1 MRVEANSIRLLFRFF
16 GRILFAHPK
25 LSNRKM
31 KNLKYIYILAL
42 VFISN
47 TIFAQNQ
54 AAGSPQTKAIALV
67 GATIHTATGQVIE
80 NGVIVFSKGIITAVG
95 AAGTAYDKA
104 TTETIDVG
112 GKSIYPGL
120 ISPANSLGL
129 VEIDAVRA
137 TNDLSEVGGINP
149 HVRALI
155 AYNTD
160 SELIPTVRSNGILI
174 TQPTPQGEIITG
186 MSSVMQMD
194 GWNWEDAV
202 LKKDD
207 GVHLN
212 WIGYF
217 KRDFESGSTKRN
229 DKRDDM
235 LRELDK
241 TFNDAIA
248 YAQVKSP
255 AVINVKMEAM
265 KGLFDGSKNLYIN
278 ADYGKEIIEAVQFA
292 KSKGVKNIVIIGAE
306 ESLMVADFLKE
317 NNVSVIVSSTHR
329 LPNNV
334 DDDTDISYKLPQLLA
349 QKGILVGLA
358 YVGLNWRTRNLPFL
372 AGTVAGHGMD
382 KEDALKLITA
392 NNAKILG
399 IDKMVGTLEVG
410 KHATL
415 IVSAGDVLDMRSA
428 KVEQAFIQGRKVD
441 LDDKQ
446 KRLYRKYAE
455 KYGTK

>member
-1 MRVEANSIRLLFRFF
+1 
-16 GRILFAHPK
+16 
-25 LSNRKM
+25 M
-31 KNLKYIYILAL
+31 KNLKYIYILTL

-104 TTETIDVG
+104 TTETIDVA

-120 ISPANSLGL
+120 ISPVNSLGL

-292 KSKGVKNIVIIGAE
+292 RSKGVKNVVIIGAE
-306 ESLMVADFLKE
+306 ESLMAADFLKE

-415 IVSAGDVLDMRSA
+415 IVSAGDALDMRTA
-428 KVEQAFIQGRKVD
+428 KIEQAFIQGRKVD

-446 KRLYRKYAE
+446 KRLYRKYSE

>member
-1 MRVEANSIRLLFRFF
+1 
-16 GRILFAHPK
+16 
-25 LSNRKM
+25 M
-31 KNLKYIYILAL
+31 KNIKYIYLL
-42 VFISN
+42 VFQLVTN

-67 GATIHTATGQVIE
+67 GATIHTANGQVIE
-80 NGVIVFSKGIITAVG
+80 NGIIVFNKGIITSVG
-95 AAGTAYDKA
+95 GATTTYDKA
-104 TTETIDVG
+104 NTETIDLK

-120 ISPANSLGL
+120 ISPANELGL
-129 VEIDAVRA
+129 TEIDAVRA
-137 TNDLSEVGGINP
+137 TNDMVEIGGINP

-160 SELIPTVRSNGILI
+160 SELIPTVRSNGVLI
-174 TQPTPQGEIITG
+174 TQATPQGEIVAGT
-186 MSSVMQMD
+186 SSIMQLD
-194 GWNWEDAV
+194 GWNWEDAA

-207 GVHLN
+207 GVHIN
-212 WIGYF
+212 WVGYF
-217 KRDFESGSTKRN
+217 KRDFDFATFSASTKKN
-229 DKRDDM
+229 DKRDET
-235 LRELDK
+235 LREIDK

-248 YAQVKSP
+248 YSQAKPSVS
-255 AVINVKMEAM
+255 NVKLEAM
-265 KGLFDGSKNLYIN
+265 KGLFDGSKTLYIS

-292 KSKGVKNIVIIGAE
+292 KAKGVKKIVIIGGE
-306 ESLMVADFLKE
+306 ESLLAADFLKE
-317 NNVSVIVSSTHR
+317 NNVPVIVNTTHR
-329 LPNNV
+329 LPNSA
-334 DDDTDISYKLPQLLA
+334 DDDTDIAYKLPQLLA
-349 QKGILVGLA
+349 QKGVLVGLA
-358 YVGLNWRTRNLPFL
+358 YIGLNWRTRNLPFL

-415 IVSAGDVLDMRSA
+415 IVSAGDVLDMRTA
-428 KVEQAFIQGRKVD
+428 KVEHAFIQGRKVD

-446 KRLYRKYAE
+446 KRLYRKYSE

>member
-1 MRVEANSIRLLFRFF
+1 M
-16 GRILFAHPK
+16 
-25 LSNRKM
+25 
-31 KNLKYIYILAL
+31 KYIYIVVLSFLTNA
-42 VFISN
+42 
-47 TIFAQNQ
+47 IFAQNQ
-54 AAGSPQTKAIALV
+54 AAGSPQTKPIALV
-67 GATIHTATGQVIE
+67 GATIHTAAGQVIE
-80 NGVIVFSKGIITAVG
+80 NGVIVFDKGIITAVG
-95 AAGTAYDKA
+95 GAGTAYDK
-104 TTETIDVG
+104 TKTETIDVA
-112 GKSIYPGL
+112 GKKIYPGL
-120 ISPANSLGL
+120 ISPANEIGL
-129 VEIDAVRA
+129 VEINSVRA
-137 TNDLSEVGGINP
+137 TSDVTEVGGINP

-174 TQPTPQGEIITG
+174 TQATPKGDIVAG
-186 MSSVMQMD
+186 MSSIMQMD

-207 GVHLN
+207 GIHLN
-212 WIGYF
+212 WVGYF
-217 KRDFESGSTKRN
+217 KRDIDFTNFSATTKKN

-248 YAQVKSP
+248 YAQVKNP
-255 AVINVKMEAM
+255 TVTNVKMEAM
-265 KGLFDGSKNLYIN
+265 RGLFDGSKILYIS
-278 ADYGKEIIEAVQFA
+278 ADYGKEIIEAAQFA
-292 KSKGVKNIVIIGAE
+292 KAKGVKNIVIIGGE
-306 ESLMVADFLKE
+306 EALLAADFLKE
-317 NNVSVIVSSTHR
+317 NNIPVIVNTTHR

-334 DDDTDISYKLPQLLA
+334 DDDTDIAYKLPQLLA

-358 YVGLNWRTRNLPFL
+358 YIGLNWRTRNLPFL

-399 IDKMVGTLEVG
+399 IDKMVGTLQVG

-415 IVSAGDVLDMRSA
+415 IVSAGDVLDMRTA
-428 KVEQAFIQGRKVD
+428 KVEHAFIQGKKVD

>member
-1 MRVEANSIRLLFRFF
+1 
-16 GRILFAHPK
+16 
-25 LSNRKM
+25 M
-31 KNLKYIYILAL
+31 KNIKYIYLL
-42 VFISN
+42 VFQLLTN

-54 AAGSPQTKAIALV
+54 AAGSPQTKAIALI
-67 GATIHTATGQVIE
+67 GATIHTANGQVIT
-80 NGVIVFSKGIITAVG
+80 NGVIVFNKGLITVIG

-104 TTETIDVG
+104 NTETIDLT

-120 ISPANSLGL
+120 ISPSNELGL
-129 VEIDAVRA
+129 TEIDAVRS
-137 TNDLSEVGGINP
+137 TNDMAEIGGINP

-160 SELIPTVRSNGILI
+160 SELIPTVRSNGVLI
-174 TQPTPQGEIITG
+174 TQATPQGEIVAG
-186 MSSVMQMD
+186 MSSIMQLD
-194 GWNWEDAV
+194 GWNWEDAA

-207 GVHLN
+207 GIHIN
-212 WIGYF
+212 WVGYF
-217 KRDFESGSTKRN
+217 KRDLDFATFTATTKKN
-229 DKRDDM
+229 DKRDEM
-235 LRELDK
+235 LREIDK

-248 YAQVKSP
+248 YSQAKPMVT
-255 AVINVKMEAM
+255 NVKMEAM
-265 KGLFDGSKNLYIN
+265 KGLFDGTKNLYIN

-292 KSKGVKNIVIIGAE
+292 KSKGVKKIVIIGGE
-306 ESLMVADFLKE
+306 ESLLAADFLKE
-317 NNVSVIVSSTHR
+317 NNIPIIVSATHR
-329 LPNNV
+329 LPNSA
-334 DDDTDISYKLPQLLA
+334 DDDTDISYKLPYLLA
-349 QKGILVGLA
+349 QKGVLVGLG
-358 YVGLNWRTRNLPFL
+358 YIGLNWRTRNLPFL

-415 IVSAGDVLDMRSA
+415 IVSTGDVLDMRTA
-428 KVEQAFIQGRKVD
+428 KVEHAFIQGRKVD

-446 KRLYRKYAE
+446 KRLYRKYSE

>member
-1 MRVEANSIRLLFRFF
+1 M
-16 GRILFAHPK
+16 
-25 LSNRKM
+25 
-31 KNLKYIYILAL
+31 KYIYIVVLSFL
-42 VFISN
+42 TN

-54 AAGSPQTKAIALV
+54 AAGSPQTKPIALV
-67 GATIHTATGQVIE
+67 GATIHTAAGQVIE
-80 NGVIVFSKGIITAVG
+80 NGVIVFDKGIITAVG
-95 AAGTAYDKA
+95 GAGTAYDK
-104 TTETIDVG
+104 TKTETIDVA
-112 GKSIYPGL
+112 GKKIYPGL
-120 ISPANSLGL
+120 ISPANEIGL
-129 VEIDAVRA
+129 VEINSVRA
-137 TNDLSEVGGINP
+137 TSDVTEVGGINP

-174 TQPTPQGEIITG
+174 TQATPKGDIVAG
-186 MSSVMQMD
+186 MSSIMQMD

-207 GVHLN
+207 GIHLN
-212 WIGYF
+212 WVGYF
-217 KRDFESGSTKRN
+217 KREIDFTNFSATTKKN

-248 YAQVKSP
+248 YAQVKNP
-255 AVINVKMEAM
+255 TVTNVKMEAM
-265 KGLFDGSKNLYIN
+265 RGLFDGSKILYIS
-278 ADYGKEIIEAVQFA
+278 ADYGKEIIEAAQFA
-292 KSKGVKNIVIIGAE
+292 KAKGVKNMVIIGGE
-306 ESLMVADFLKE
+306 EALLAADFLKE
-317 NNVSVIVSSTHR
+317 NNIPVIVNTTHR

-334 DDDTDISYKLPQLLA
+334 DDDTDIAYKLPQLLA

-358 YVGLNWRTRNLPFL
+358 YIGLNWRTRNLPFL
-372 AGTVAGHGMD
+372 AGTVAGYGMD

-399 IDKMVGTLEVG
+399 IDKMVGTLQVG

-415 IVSAGDVLDMRSA
+415 IVSTGDVLDMRTA
-428 KVEQAFIQGRKVD
+428 KVEHAFIQGKKVD

>member
-1 MRVEANSIRLLFRFF
+1 MPWWQKQNI
-16 GRILFAHPK
+16 
-25 LSNRKM
+25 KM
-31 KNLKYIYILAL
+31 KNIKYIYLL
-42 VFISN
+42 VFQLLTN

-54 AAGSPQTKAIALV
+54 APANSQTKAIALT
-67 GATIHTATGQVIE
+67 GATIHTANGQVIE
-80 NGVIVFSKGIITAVG
+80 NGVIVFNKGIITAVG
-95 AAGTAYDKA
+95 NETTTYDKA
-104 TTETIDVG
+104 NTETIDLK

-120 ISPANSLGL
+120 ISPANELGL
-129 VEIDAVRA
+129 TEIDAVRA
-137 TNDLSEVGGINP
+137 TNDMAEVGGINP

-174 TQPTPQGEIITG
+174 TQATPQGEIVAG
-186 MSSVMQMD
+186 MSSIMQMD
-194 GWNWEDAV
+194 GWNWEDAA

-207 GVHLN
+207 GIHIN
-212 WIGYF
+212 WVGYF
-217 KRDFESGSTKRN
+217 KRDFDQSTFTVSTKKN
-229 DKRDDM
+229 DKRDET
-235 LRELDK
+235 LREVDK

-248 YAQVKSP
+248 YSQAKSS
-255 AVINVKMEAM
+255 VTNVKMEAM
-265 KGLFDGSKNLYIN
+265 RGLFDGSKILYIS

-292 KSKGVKNIVIIGAE
+292 KSKGVKKIVIIGAE
-306 ESLMVADFLKE
+306 ESLLAADFLKE
-317 NNVSVIVSSTHR
+317 NNIPVIVSATHR
-329 LPNNV
+329 LPNSA
-334 DDDTDISYKLPQLLA
+334 DDDTDISYKLPYLLA

-358 YVGLNWRTRNLPFL
+358 YIGLNWRTRNLPFL
-372 AGTVAGHGMD
+372 AGIVAGHGMD

-415 IVSAGDVLDMRSA
+415 IVSAGDVLDMRTA
-428 KVEQAFIQGRKVD
+428 KVEHAFIQGRKVD

-446 KRLYRKYAE
+446 KRLYRKYSE

>member
-1 MRVEANSIRLLFRFF
+1 MPF
-16 GRILFAHPK
+16 GLIK
-25 LSNRKM
+25 IRKM
-31 KNLKYIYILAL
+31 KNLKYIYIAVF

-54 AAGSPQTKAIALV
+54 AAGSPQAKAIALV
-67 GATIHTATGQVIE
+67 GATIHTANGQVIE
-80 NGVIVFSKGIITAVG
+80 NGVIVFNKGLITAIG
-95 AAGTAYDKA
+95 GAGTAYDKA
-104 TTETIDVG
+104 NTETIELA

-120 ISPANSLGL
+120 ISPVNELGL
-129 VEIDAVRA
+129 TEIDAVRA
-137 TNDLSEVGGINP
+137 TNDMREIGGINP

-160 SELIPTVRSNGILI
+160 SELIPTVRSNGILL
-174 TQPTPQGEIITG
+174 TQATPQGDIIGG
-186 MSSVMQMD
+186 MSSVMQLD
-194 GWNWEDAV
+194 GWNWEDAA

-207 GVHLN
+207 GIHLN
-212 WIGYF
+212 WVGYF
-217 KRDFESGSTKRN
+217 KRDFDFATGSASTKKN

-248 YAQVKSP
+248 YAQIKSP
-255 AVINVKMEAM
+255 SITNVKMEAM

-292 KSKGVKNIVIIGAE
+292 KSKGVKKIVIIGGE
-306 ESLMVADFLKE
+306 ESLLAADFLKE
-317 NNVSVIVSSTHR
+317 NNVPVIVSATHR
-329 LPNNV
+329 LPNSV

-399 IDKMVGTLEVG
+399 IDKQVGTLEVG

-415 IVSAGDVLDMRSA
+415 IVSAGDVLDMRTA
-428 KVEQAFIQGRKVD
+428 KVEHAFIQGRKVD

-446 KRLYRKYAE
+446 KRLYRKYSE

>member
-1 MRVEANSIRLLFRFF
+1 
-16 GRILFAHPK
+16 
-25 LSNRKM
+25 M
-31 KNLKYIYILAL
+31 KNIKYIYLL
-42 VFISN
+42 VFQLIAN

-54 AAGSPQTKAIALV
+54 AAGSPQTKAIALT
-67 GATIHTATGQVIE
+67 GATIHTANGQVID

-95 AAGTAYDKA
+95 GAGTAYDKA
-104 TTETIDVG
+104 NTETIELG

-120 ISPANSLGL
+120 ISPANELGL
-129 VEIDAVRA
+129 TEIDAVRS
-137 TNDLSEVGGINP
+137 TNDMTEIGGINP

-174 TQPTPQGEIITG
+174 TQATPQGEIVAG
-186 MSSVMQMD
+186 MSSIMQLD
-194 GWNWEDAV
+194 GWNWEDAA

-207 GVHLN
+207 GIHIN
-212 WIGYF
+212 WVGYF
-217 KRDFESGSTKRN
+217 KREFDQNTFSITTKKN
-229 DKRDDM
+229 DKRDET
-235 LRELDK
+235 LREVDK

-248 YAQVKSP
+248 YAQSKPTIV
-255 AVINVKMEAM
+255 NVKMEAM
-265 KGLFDGSKNLYIN
+265 KGLFDGSKILYIS

-292 KSKGVKNIVIIGAE
+292 KSKGVKKIVIIGAE
-306 ESLMVADFLKE
+306 ESLLAADYLKE
-317 NNVSVIVSSTHR
+317 NNIPVIVSATHR
-329 LPNNV
+329 LPNSA
-334 DDDTDISYKLPQLLA
+334 DDDTDISYKLPYLLA
-349 QKGILVGLA
+349 QKGILVGLG
-358 YVGLNWRTRNLPFL
+358 YIGLNWRTRNLPFL
-372 AGTVAGHGMD
+372 AGIVAGHGMD

-415 IVSAGDVLDMRSA
+415 IVSAGDVLDMRTA
-428 KVEQAFIQGRKVD
+428 KVEHAFIQGRKVD

-446 KRLYRKYAE
+446 KRLYRKYSE

>member
-1 MRVEANSIRLLFRFF
+1 
-16 GRILFAHPK
+16 
-25 LSNRKM
+25 M

-306 ESLMVADFLKE
+306 ESLMAADFLKE

-446 KRLYRKYAE
+446 KRLYRKYSE

>member
-1 MRVEANSIRLLFRFF
+1 
-16 GRILFAHPK
+16 
-25 LSNRKM
+25 M
-31 KNLKYIYILAL
+31 KNLQYIYIVVF

-54 AAGSPQTKAIALV
+54 AAGNPQAKAIALV
-67 GATIHTATGQVIE
+67 GATIHTANGQVIA
-80 NGVIVFSKGIITAVG
+80 NGVIVFNKGIITAVG
-95 AAGTAYDKA
+95 AAGTAYDKV
-104 TTETIDVG
+104 TTETIDVA

-120 ISPANSLGL
+120 ISPVNSLGL
-129 VEIDAVRA
+129 VEIEAVRS
-137 TNDLSEVGGINP
+137 TNDLSEIGGINP
-149 HVRALI
+149 HVRSLI

-174 TQPTPQGEIITG
+174 TQPTPQGEIIGG

-207 GVHLN
+207 GIHLN

-217 KRDFESGSTKRN
+217 KREFDFAAGTASTKRN

-235 LRELDK
+235 VRELDK

-248 YAQVKSP
+248 YAQVKNP
-255 AVINVKMEAM
+255 ATINVKLEAM
-265 KGLFDGSKNLYIN
+265 KGLFDGSKNLYIS

-292 KSKGVKNIVIIGAE
+292 KSKGVKKIVIIGAE
-306 ESLMVADFLKE
+306 EALLAADFLKE

-334 DDDTDISYKLPQLLA
+334 DDDTDIAYKLPQLLS

-358 YVGLNWRTRNLPFL
+358 YIGLNWRTRNLPFL

-382 KEDALKLITA
+382 KEEALKLITA

-415 IVSAGDVLDMRSA
+415 IVSAGDALDMRTA
-428 KVEQAFIQGRKVD
+428 KIEQAFIQGRKVD

-446 KRLYRKYAE
+446 KRLYRKYSE

>member
-1 MRVEANSIRLLFRFF
+1 VV
-16 GRILFAHPK
+16 
-25 LSNRKM
+25 LSF
-31 KNLKYIYILAL
+31 LT
-42 VFISN
+42 N

-54 AAGSPQTKAIALV
+54 AAGSPQTKPIALV
-67 GATIHTATGQVIE
+67 GATIHTAAGQVIE
-80 NGVIVFSKGIITAVG
+80 NGVIVFDKGIITAVG
-95 AAGTAYDKA
+95 GAGTAYDK
-104 TTETIDVG
+104 TKTETIDVA
-112 GKSIYPGL
+112 GKKIYPGL
-120 ISPANSLGL
+120 ISPANEIGL
-129 VEIDAVRA
+129 VEINSVRA
-137 TNDLSEVGGINP
+137 TSDVTEVGGINP

-174 TQPTPQGEIITG
+174 TQATPKGDIVAG
-186 MSSVMQMD
+186 MSSIMQMD

-207 GVHLN
+207 GIHLN
-212 WIGYF
+212 WVGYF
-217 KRDFESGSTKRN
+217 KRDIDFTNFSATTKKN

-248 YAQVKSP
+248 YAQVKNP
-255 AVINVKMEAM
+255 TVTNVKMEAM
-265 KGLFDGSKNLYIN
+265 RGLFDGSKILYIS
-278 ADYGKEIIEAVQFA
+278 ADYGKEIIEAAQFA
-292 KSKGVKNIVIIGAE
+292 KAKGVKNIVIIGGE
-306 ESLMVADFLKE
+306 EALLAADFLKE
-317 NNVSVIVSSTHR
+317 NNIPVIVNTTHR

-334 DDDTDISYKLPQLLA
+334 DDDTDIAYKLPQLLA

-358 YVGLNWRTRNLPFL
+358 YIGLNWRTRNLPFL
-372 AGTVAGHGMD
+372 AGTVAGYGMD

-399 IDKMVGTLEVG
+399 IDKMVGTLQVG

-415 IVSAGDVLDMRSA
+415 IVSAGDVLDMRTA
-428 KVEQAFIQGRKVD
+428 KVEHAFIQGKKVD